1 MCEKTNSRF
10 YSRNIC
16 SKYIYSYTYKEHVSK
31 AVISW
36 EGLLMVQNVDLF
48 GSQEI
53 NQHLGGVVMGQII
66 DFLNGIIW
74 SKALVFLCLGAGV
87 YFSIILKFPQ
97 IRLIGDMVG
106 QLKSGKASKSGV
118 SSLQSFSMA
127 LGGRVGTG
135 NIAGVASA
143 IGFGGPGAVFWMWT
157 IAFLGAGSA
166 YIESALA
173 QVYKEEMDGEYRG
186 GPQYFI
192 EKGLGQRWYAI
203 LFAISAI
210 IAMGFFLPGVQAN
223 SIASAMNNAF
233 GIPAQ
238 VTGGVVAIL
247 LGLII
252 FGGVKRIGKVA
263 EIVVPFMAIA
273 YIIVAIAIIVLNI
286 DQVPAV
292 LSLIITSAF
301 STKAAFGAIIGQAI
315 MWGVKRG
322 IYSNEAG
329 QGTGPMAAAA
339 AEVSHPAKQGLV
351 QAFSVYVDTLFVCS
365 ATAFMILI
373 TGMYN
378 TADGV
383 GGYLFSNPALN
394 NAEPGPIFTQSAI
407 DTIFP
412 GFGSPF
418 VAIALFFFAFTTL
431 MAYYYYCESNVA
443 FLSKRMKNHKLIFNI
458 SRVVLLIMVFAGSI
472 NSAGQVWA
480 LGDIGVGLMAWLNII
495 AIILLTK
502 TGVATLRDY
511 EEQKK
516 AGLDPVFDPEKLGIK
531 NAEVWNTIKEKERTY
546 VDLKN

>member
-1 MCEKTNSRF
+1 
-10 YSRNIC
+10 
-16 SKYIYSYTYKEHVSK
+16 
-31 AVISW
+31 
-36 EGLLMVQNVDLF
+36 
-48 GSQEI
+48 
-53 NQHLGGVVMGQII
+53 MGEII
-66 DFLNGIIW
+66 DFVNGIIW

-87 YFSIILKFPQ
+87 YFSIVLKFPQ
-97 IRLIGDMVG
+97 VRLIKDMVL
-106 QLKSGKASKSGV
+106 QLKGGKSSGAGV

-143 IGFGGPGAVFWMWT
+143 IGFGGPGAVFWMWA

-186 GPQYFI
+186 GPQYYI

-203 LFAISAI
+203 IFAISAI
-210 IAMGFFLPGVQAN
+210 IAMGCFLPGIQAN
-223 SIASAMNNAF
+223 SIASAMTNAF
-233 GIPAQ
+233 GIPAP
-238 VTGGVVAIL
+238 VTGGIVVVL

-252 FGGVKRIGKVA
+252 FGGVKRIGRVA
-263 EIVVPFMAIA
+263 EIIVPFMAIA
-273 YIIVAIAIIVLNI
+273 YMLVALVIIVVNL
-286 DQVPAV
+286 DKVPGV
-292 LSLIITSAF
+292 FSLIFTSAF
-301 STKAAFGAIIGQAI
+301 STDAAFGAIIGQAI

-378 TADGV
+378 TVDGA
-383 GGYLFSNPALN
+383 GGYLYNNPALN
-394 NAEPGPIFTQSAI
+394 NAGPGPLYTQSAV
-407 DTIFP
+407 DTLVP
-412 GFGSPF
+412 GLGSSF

-443 FLSKRMKNHKLIFNI
+443 YLSKRIKNHKLIFNVT
-458 SRVVLLIMVFAGSI
+458 RVVLLIMVYIGAI

-502 TGVATLRDY
+502 TGMATLRDY

-516 AGLDPVFDPEKLGIK
+516 AGLDPVFDPKKLGIK
-531 NAEVWNTIKEKERTY
+531 NAELWDKINAKNKVSLE
-546 VDLKN
+546 DLKN

>member
-1 MCEKTNSRF
+1 
-10 YSRNIC
+10 
-16 SKYIYSYTYKEHVSK
+16 
-31 AVISW
+31 
-36 EGLLMVQNVDLF
+36 
-48 GSQEI
+48 
-53 NQHLGGVVMGQII
+53 MGQVI
-66 DFLNGIIW
+66 DFLNNIIW
-74 SKALVFLCLGAGV
+74 SKALVFLCLGTGV
-87 YFSIILKFPQ
+87 YFSVLMRFPQ
-97 IRLIGDMVG
+97 VRLIKDMTG
-106 QLKSGKASKSGV
+106 QLFGGKSSQSGV

-166 YIESALA
+166 YIEAALA

-192 EKGLGQRWYAI
+192 EKGLGQRWYAV
-203 LFAISAI
+203 LFAVSAI
-210 IAMGFFLPGVQAN
+210 VAMGFFLPGIQAN
-223 SIASAMNNAF
+223 SIASAMNVAF

-238 VTGGVVAIL
+238 ISGAVVAIL

-252 FGGVKRIGKVA
+252 FGGVKRIGRTA
-263 EIVVPFMAIA
+263 EILVPFMAIA
-273 YIIVAIAIIVLNI
+273 YMLVSLVIIVLHI
-286 DQVPAV
+286 EQIPAV
-292 LSLIITSAF
+292 LSLIFTSAF
-301 STKAAFGAIIGQAI
+301 STNAAFGAIIGQAI

-378 TADGV
+378 TSDGA
-383 GGYLFSNPALN
+383 GGYLFSNPALK

-407 DTIFP
+407 DTLIP

-418 VAIALFFFAFTTL
+418 VAVTLFFFAFTTL

-443 FLSKRMKNHKLIFNI
+443 YLAKRMKNHRLVFNI
-458 SRVVLLIMVFAGSI
+458 TRVVLLVMVYVGSI

-495 AIILLTK
+495 AILLLTK

-516 AGLDPVFDPEKLGIK
+516 LGIDPVFDPEALGIE
-531 NAEVWNTIKEKERTY
+531 NADIWMTIKEQRDDR
-546 VDLKN
+546 VRLPVRD